1 MEVLT
6 VFVIITLIII
16 GVNAIKALGK
26 ILSQTRENTVILE
39 ATKKT
44 IEALSKQIA
53 QLEAQRRNAPA
64 PVQAPQNTQ
73 VEKQTTQNESVIGK
87 TEKPIQKNEA
97 AWTTMETKQRGPEPK
112 AAPITT
118 QTNNSTVTTAP
129 AITPTTP
136 SPVSGPVPT
145 QQPREEVKTAQP
157 VTQQGTTNQTT
168 IPSGPAPTQQ
178 PKEEVKT
185 AQPITQQGTATQTT
199 SASSGP
205 APTQQPKEEVKT
217 AQPITQQ
224 GTTTQTTHTAPEA
237 APKQPTGEGVK
248 TAQPITQQ
256 RTAPQT
262 NTAKGSS
269 FSLGTKKSVPEEK
282 AEKKKT
288 DYERFIGE
296 NLFGKIGILIFI
308 LGIGFFV
315 KYAIDQNWINETM
328 RTVLGFAVGFA
339 LFGVGHKLRKEYSTF
354 SSLLVGGSFAIFF
367 ITDAIAYHYYG
378 LFTTPV
384 AFTILLVSMLLMV
397 ALAIIYNKRE
407 LAIIALIGGFIA
419 PFIVGISINIG
430 ILVYILILNLGMF
443 TLSMFK
449 RWSELPILSF
459 VATTVIMCIT
469 VFGIISKENVMQKE
483 TFIFVSIFYLTF
495 ILPIFYI
502 LRFHKED
509 KMNIPLVSSIIS
521 NNFVYFTLGLVLISN
536 MDLTFNAKGWLCLFI
551 ALVNT
556 GIYFWMHKVKHEF
569 LKSVSIALTII
580 FAALFVPMQFDSSVI
595 HVAWAAEMVATLWL
609 FIKTKNRLF
618 EYGSLAY
625 LVLTNIA
632 FYLFLIGFDDSLSFM
647 NTGAGSDY
655 RMFANGTFVSN
666 IFTAIAFLVSGLLMN
681 KYKQPFE
688 KAMILDVKNFVPSF
702 FVLAVATTYLT
713 FLYELMSI
721 QNEEVR
727 HAAIALLTTAIILVM
742 SFALKF
748 VFDYKKNYPLYIFF
762 MLISIVTLAIG
773 ALSTV
778 PPLESQAFTLWILSI
793 VATFLCMTTIAI
805 NYYKAKPFSKG
816 FTVLLNIMGTL
827 AIILTAFF
835 ISVQLGHS
843 NFSMSFSFILGVIGF
858 IQMCI
863 GMKIHMK
870 VMRIISL
877 YTFAIV
883 LLKLVVVDLWSM
895 ASLGKIIVLVSL
907 GLILL
912 TLSFLYQKLKNVIF
926 QDEQAKDPEKIE
938 NTEVTKDTEKTEEKE
953 EAENTKD

>member
-73 VEKQTTQNESVIGK
+73 VEKQTTQSESVIGK

-136 SPVSGPVPT
+136 SPVPGPVPT

-205 APTQQPKEEVKT
+205 APMQQPKEEVKT
-217 AQPITQQ
+217 AQSVTQQ
-224 GTTTQTTHTAPEA
+224 GTTTQTTSTASGS
-237 APKQPTGEGVK
+237 APKQQTGEGIK
-248 TAQPITQQ
+248 TAQPGIQQ
-256 RTAPQT
+256 KTAPQT
-262 NTAKGSS
+262 NTAKGQP
-269 FSLGTKKSVPEEK
+269 FNLGKANAPIEKK
-282 AEKKKT
+282 AEKKT

-308 LGIGFFV
+308 LGVGFFV
-315 KYAIDQNWINETM
+315 KYAIDQNWISETM

-556 GIYFWMHKVKHEF
+556 GIYFWMCKAKHEF

-843 NFSMSFSFILGVIGF
+843 NFSMAFSFILGVIGF

-883 LLKLVVVDLWSM
+883 LIKLVVVDLWSM

>member
-53 QLEAQRRNAPA
+53 QLETQRRNA

-73 VEKQTTQNESVIGK
+73 VEKQTTQSESVIGK

-129 AITPTTP
+129 TITPTTP

-145 QQPREEVKTAQP
+145 QQPRDEVKTAQP

-185 AQPITQQGTATQTT
+185 AQPITQQGTTTQTT

-269 FSLGTKKSVPEEK
+269 FSLGTKKSVPEKK
-282 AEKKKT
+282 AEKKT

-681 KYKQPFE
+681 KYRQPFE

-843 NFSMSFSFILGVIGF
+843 NFSMAFSFILGVIGF

-926 QDEQAKDPEKIE
+926 QDEQAKEPEKIG

>member
-53 QLEAQRRNAPA
+53 QLETQRRNA

-73 VEKQTTQNESVIGK
+73 VEKQTTQSESVIGK

-129 AITPTTP
+129 TITPTTP

-168 IPSGPAPTQQ
+168 I
-178 PKEEVKT
+178 
-185 AQPITQQGTATQTT
+185 
-199 SASSGP
+199 SSGP

-269 FSLGTKKSVPEEK
+269 FSLGTKKSVPEKK
-282 AEKKKT
+282 AEKKT

-681 KYKQPFE
+681 KYRQPFE

-843 NFSMSFSFILGVIGF
+843 NFSMAFSFILGVIGF

-926 QDEQAKDPEKIE
+926 QDEQAKEPEKIG

>member
-73 VEKQTTQNESVIGK
+73 VEKQTTQSESVIGK

-97 AWTTMETKQRGPEPK
+97 AWTAMETKQRGPEPK
-112 AAPITT
+112 TAPITT
-118 QTNNSTVTTAP
+118 QTNGAPNTTAP
-129 AITPTTP
+129 TVTPTTP

-185 AQPITQQGTATQTT
+185 AQPITQQGTTTQTT

-224 GTTTQTTHTAPEA
+224 GTSTQTTSTASGS
-237 APKQPTGEGVK
+237 APKQQTGEGIK
-248 TAQPITQQ
+248 TAQPSIQQ
-256 RTAPQT
+256 KTAPQT
-262 NTAKGSS
+262 NTAKGQP
-269 FSLGTKKSVPEEK
+269 FNLGKANAPVEKK
-282 AEKKKT
+282 AEKKT

-419 PFIVGISINIG
+419 PFIVGISINTG

-459 VATTVIMCIT
+459 VATTTIMFIT
-469 VFGIISKENVMQKE
+469 VFGIILKEGGMEKE
-483 TFIFVSIFYLTF
+483 TFIFVSIYYLTF

-521 NNFVYFTLGLVLISN
+521 NNFVYFTLGLTLISH

-556 GIYFWMHKVKHEF
+556 GIYFWMCKAKHEF
-569 LKSVSIALTII
+569 LKSVSIAMTII
-580 FAALFVPMQFDSSVI
+580 FAALFVPMHFDSSAI
-595 HVAWAAEMVATLWL
+595 HLAWAAEMVATLWL

-618 EYGSLAY
+618 EYGALAY

-632 FYLFLIGFDDSLSFM
+632 FYLYLVGFEDSLSFM
-647 NTGAGSDY
+647 NTDPSPDY

-688 KAMILDVKNFVPSF
+688 KALILDVRNFVPTF
-702 FVLAVATTYLT
+702 FVLAVGATFFT

-721 QNEEVR
+721 QNEDVR
-727 HAAIALLTTAIILVM
+727 HAAIALLTTTLTMVT
-742 SFALKF
+742 SFFLKF
-748 VFDYKKNYPLYIFF
+748 RFDYKKNYPLYICLMFIPLF
-762 MLISIVTLAIG
+762 TLAIG

-843 NFSMSFSFILGVIGF
+843 NFSMAFSFILGVIGF

-926 QDEQAKDPEKIE
+926 QDEQAEGTEKIE
-938 NTEVTKDTEKTEEKE
+938 KTEKTEKKEETEEKE
-953 EAENTKD
+953 ETGKTEN